1 MLTVILILCL
11 INTFA
16 IGGLVGIMIY
26 DNKKYDTV
34 IEDEDGNVITDNTGV
49 TWILNNLG
57 N

>member
-1 MLTVILILCL
+1 MLTIILVICL
-11 INTFA
+11 FNTLA
-16 IGGLVGIMIY
+16 ICGLVGIMIY

-34 IEDEDGNVITDNTGV
+34 IEDENGAVCDGKQPV

>member
-1 MLTVILILCL
+1 MLTAILILCL
-11 INTFA
+11 INTLA

-57 N
+57 S